1 MVPLAAG
8 IPNPL
13 PFKAIVS
20 RSGPPLRDGPDPA
33 SWTLRLPSPGLFPGC
48 PKGGPGDPSR
58 RDPRP
63 PPAMAAGAGARLRG
77 RRGVDFGALESVLP
91 GRLSYDMEEPA
102 GARSPAQLAVLCTPL
117 LAQAVHP
124 RSLPAPRADLLF
136 SGVDAGSRRADAVPG
151 GWLRPLRDRL
161 GGGVP
166 GRAARAPVRARSRG
180 RRALRRPPRPRRI
193 GGDRG
198 GTGRALGG
206 GGLLRPAV
214 LHYVR
219 VRRAGGPIPRKTEL
233 YLAGI
238 YLLGCLF
245 KENALMLPGFL
256 VLAEALLVPGGEP
269 LGARIA
275 RGRRLLLVLMLVGVG
290 FYGIRT
296 LVLGGDLLGT
306 FVAEGL
312 ARLTV
317 AQRGLTMLA
326 VVPQWFRLL
335 LWPAHLQ
342 SDYSPAEIVAQT
354 AWGVEQ
360 TVGALL
366 AAGTALAI
374 VMAWRKAPAISCGL
388 LWAAVAIF
396 PVHNVLVPTGI
407 VLAERTL
414 FLPSIGAMIALGG
427 LGALLLERAD
437 DPGRLAPLLAG
448 LAGALVILGVL
459 RSTTRHPVWS
469 DQFGLWYETGN
480 HDAPRS
486 YRAHAALAEMYFL
499 TGLEGRAEQEYRLAI
514 EYAPPKVAQV
524 MLDYANKLRLRG
536 HCYPA
541 VDLYCRALE
550 IHPNDIAS
558 RASQIACLL
567 QIGGYKEAMLNA
579 RLGISFD
586 YQRPT
591 FQRALRTA
599 DSALKA
605 GAPPG
610 TVKLIVAPGDS
621 SAGYLHIGTA
631 P

>member
-1 MVPLAAG
+1 MTPLAETPDPPRPWLPALG
-8 IPNPL
+8 LVFVAVAASISGLSNQFCQDDFPMIWKNPPVHDLLHSWRFFAL
-13 PFKAIVS
+13 PYWPKPFTPDLYRPLALISYSLEWTLGHGAPMLFRVVSYALYAIVS
-20 RSGPPLRDGPDPA
+20 VAVFRV
-33 SWTLRLPSPGLFPGC
+33 
-48 PKGGPGDPSR
+48 
-58 RDPRP
+58 
-63 PPAMAAGAGARLRG
+63 ARL
-77 RRGVDFGALESVLP
+77 ALPFAPALAAAALFAAHPVHVESV
-91 GRLSYDMEEPA
+91 A
-102 GARSPAQLAVLCTPL
+102 I
-117 LAQAVHP
+117 
-124 RSLPAPRADLLF
+124 
-136 SGVDAGSRRADAVPG
+136 GVNQGELWV
-151 GWLRPLRDRL
+151 
-161 GGGVP
+161 
-166 GRAARAPVRARSRG
+166 
-180 RRALRRPPRPRRI
+180 ALI
-193 GGDRG
+193 CC
-198 GTGRALGG
+198 A
-206 GGLLRPAV
+206 AV

-366 AAGTALAI
+366 VAGTAAAI
-374 VMAWRKAPAISCGL
+374 VVAWRRAPAISFGL

-437 DPGRLAPLLAG
+437 DPKRLGLVLAG
-448 LAGALVILGVL
+448 VAGALVILGVL

-541 VDLYCRALE
+541 VDLYRRALE

-591 FQRALRTA
+591 FQRALRLA

-605 GAPPG
+605 GAPAG
-610 TVKLIVAPGDS
+610 AVKLIVAPSDS

>member
-1 MVPLAAG
+1 VTHLAESPDRDFRRRWLPVLGLVFVAVAASISGLTNQFCQDDFPLIWKNPPVHDLLHSWRFFAQAYWPKPFTPDLYRPFALISYSLEWTLGHGAPMLFRIVSYALYAIVSVAVFRVARLALPFAPALAAG
-8 IPNPL
+8 ALFAAHPVHVEAV
-13 PFKAIVS
+13 AIAVNQ
-20 RSGPPLRDGPDPA
+20 GEL
-33 SWTLRLPSPGLFPGC
+33 W
-48 PKGGPGDPSR
+48 
-58 RDPRP
+58 
-63 PPAMAAGAGARLRG
+63 
-77 RRGVDFGALESVLP
+77 VALI
-91 GRLSYDMEEPA
+91 
-102 GARSPAQLAVLCTPL
+102 CC
-117 LAQAVHP
+117 
-124 RSLPAPRADLLF
+124 
-136 SGVDAGSRRADAVPG
+136 
-151 GWLRPLRDRL
+151 
-161 GGGVP
+161 
-166 GRAARAPVRARSRG
+166 
-180 RRALRRPPRPRRI
+180 I
-193 GGDRG
+193 
-198 GTGRALGG
+198 
-206 GGLLRPAV
+206 AV

-219 VRRAGGPIPRKTEL
+219 VRRTGGPIPVRTEL
-233 YLAGI
+233 FLAGI
-238 YLLGCLF
+238 YLVGCLF

-256 VLAEALLVPGGEP
+256 LAAELLLVPGGEP
-269 LGARIA
+269 IGARIA
-275 RGRRLLLVLMLVGVG
+275 RGRRLLLVLMLVAVG
-290 FYGIRT
+290 FYGLRT

-312 ARLTV
+312 AYMTM

-326 VVPQWFRLL
+326 VVPYWFRLL
-335 LWPAHLQ
+335 LWPSHLQ
-342 SDYSPAEIVAQT
+342 SDYSPAEIEAQT
-354 AWGVEQ
+354 AWGPEQ

-366 AAGTALAI
+366 MAGTVIVTLA
-374 VMAWRKAPAISCGL
+374 AWRRAPAISFGL

-437 DPGRLAPLLAG
+437 DPRRLGVILAG
-448 LAGALVILGVL
+448 VAGALVILGVL

-499 TGLEGRAEQEYRLAI
+499 TGYEARAEREYRLAI
-514 EYAPPKVAQV
+514 EYAPPKVGQV
-524 MLDYANKLRLRG
+524 MLDYANRLRLRG

-541 VDLYCRALE
+541 VGLYRRVLE
-550 IHPNDIAS
+550 IHPNDIAA

-567 QIGGYKEAMLNA
+567 QIGLYKEAMLNA

-591 FQRALRTA
+591 FVRALAMA

-605 GAPPG
+605 GAPVG
-610 TVKLIVAPGDS
+610 TVTLIVAPSDS
-621 SAGYLHIGTA
+621 SARYIHIGTA